1 VSNSKKN
8 ALLKFSAMAIQMGV
22 IIGLC
27 AWGGTAIDKRVGD
40 DSKIWTAVLA
50 LVGVGI
56 ALYIFIREA
65 QKLSNNDK

>member
-1 VSNSKKN
+1 
-8 ALLKFSAMAIQMGV
+8 MAIQMGV
-22 IIGLC
+22 IIGLW
-27 AWGGTAIDKRVGD
+27 AWGGTAIDKQVGG

>member
-1 VSNSKKN
+1 
-8 ALLKFSAMAIQMGV
+8 MAIQMGV

-27 AWGGTAIDKRVGD
+27 AWGGTALDKQVGN
-40 DSKIWTAVLA
+40 DSKIWTAVLS
-50 LVGVGI
+50 LVGVAI